1 MQIEIDHK
9 IYSDSVISKVV
20 YWLSDNYVIERKSNG
35 TTEILTITSTNGSDI
50 DEENLHDKIFRML
63 NDQKLRNII
72 EDETK
77 DIRTILYAKAF
88 ADFDDLTEEDLTE

>member
-1 MQIEIDHK
+1 MEIEIDNN

-20 YWLSDNYVIERKSNG
+20 YWLSGEYVVERKRRDNTDILCI
-35 TTEILTITSTNGSDI
+35 TTN
-50 DEENLHDKIFRML
+50 DESGADELLRKKIFLML

-72 EDETK
+72 EEETK

-88 ADFDDLTEEDLTE
+88 ADFDDLTEEDLSE

>member
-1 MQIEIDHK
+1 MQIEVDHN

-20 YWLSDNYVIERKSNG
+20 YWLSGSYAVERKLEGSLE
-35 TTEILTITSTNGSDI
+35 TLTISSLKDITI
-50 DEENLHDKIFRML
+50 DEKALHDKIFQML

>member
-1 MQIEIDHK
+1 MKLKVDRN

-20 YWLSDNYVIERKSNG
+20 YWFSGSYVVERKLDGN
-35 TTEILTITSTNGSDI
+35 TEVLTISDI
-50 DEENLHDKIFRML
+50 NGDIIDGKAIHNKVFQML

>member
-9 IYSDSVISKVV
+9 IYSDSLISKVV
-20 YWLSDNYVIERKSNG
+20 YWLSDNYVIERKANG

-50 DEENLHDKIFRML
+50 DEKSLHDKIFRML

-72 EDETK
+72 ENETK

-88 ADFDDLTEEDLTE
+88 ADFDDLTEEDFN

>member
-1 MQIEIDHK
+1 MEIEIDNN

-20 YWLSDNYVIERKSNG
+20 YWLSGEYVVERKRRGNTDILSI
-35 TTEILTITSTNGSDI
+35 TTD
-50 DEENLHDKIFRML
+50 DESGADELLRKKIFQML

-72 EDETK
+72 EEETK

-88 ADFDDLTEEDLTE
+88 ADFDDLTEEDLSE

>member
-1 MQIEIDHK
+1 MQIEIDHN

-20 YWLSDNYVIERKSNG
+20 YWLSGDYAVERKANG
-35 TTEILTITSTNGSDI
+35 TSEILTINSINAAI
-50 DEENLHDKIFRML
+50 DEKKLHDKVFLML

-72 EDETK
+72 EEETK

>member
-1 MQIEIDHK
+1 MQIEIDHN

-20 YWLSDNYVIERKSNG
+20 YWLSGSYAIKRKLDGNA
-35 TTEILTITSTNGSDI
+35 EILTITNIKNESI
-50 DEENLHDKIFRML
+50 DEKALYGVVFQML

-88 ADFDDLTEEDLTE
+88 ADFDDLTEEDFTE

>member
-1 MQIEIDHK
+1 MKLKVDRN

-20 YWLSDNYVIERKSNG
+20 YWLSGSYVVESKLNNNTEVLTISGMKG
-35 TTEILTITSTNGSDI
+35 TTI
-50 DEENLHDKIFRML
+50 DEEALHNKVFQML